1 MSLLKSHLRT
11 TMEELGEPLVLE
23 EELAAA
29 VAVDELAI
37 DCDLLD
43 AGHCSQLC

>member
-23 EELAAA
+23 EELA